1 MQKRGKEMKWNV
13 EDIAFLYPPDVFAG
27 SFDNAKMQ
35 ARHDQQVQ
43 TKLEEIKAA
52 LDREA
57 DPLAAMR
64 KLHAKDHFK
73 FFQNNE
79 GLFRD
84 AGRFEETV
92 LVLYGKINNP
102 FTSDGDPAVWE
113 SLFAACD
120 QKRLFG
126 LGSPVTFAS
135 ATVYRGSVV
144 GSRRG
149 LSWTPSRQ
157 RAEWFAKRWQDP
169 ALGGGELYEVDIVR
183 ANILVY
189 LKDRHDEEIIVAPD
203 FIKSAEIRAFQP
215 RG

>member
-1 MQKRGKEMKWNV
+1 MKWNV

-35 ARHDQQVQ
+35 ARHEQLVQ
-43 TKLEEIKAA
+43 TKLDELKAA
-52 LDREA
+52 IDRET
-57 DPLAAMR
+57 DPLAAMK

-79 GLFRD
+79 GMFRD

-102 FTSDGDPAVWE
+102 FTSDGNPAVWE

-120 QKRLFG
+120 LKRLFG

-135 ATVYRGSVV
+135 ATVYRGTVM

-157 RAEWFAKRWQDP
+157 RAEWFAKRWQDSS
-169 ALGGGELYEVDIVR
+169 LGGGEVYEVDIVR
-183 ANILVY
+183 SNILVY
-189 LKDRHDEEIIVAPD
+189 LKDRHDEELILAPE
-203 FIKSAEIRAFQP
+203 FVKSAEIRAFQSK
-215 RG
+215 G